1 MSLPKVTNPTSSSA
15 STAGIGHR
23 RYAIAIAVGLITCLG
38 YMDRVNFSVAGSHI
52 IKEFGFSTG
61 DFGLVTSLFSWAYLI
76 LLIPMGIIA
85 DKKPSRLMLG
95 IAIVVWS
102 VGAGMTGLA
111 AGIGSLIVAR
121 LILGVGESPN
131 FPVGNLVVRE
141 WAPAKERGA
150 FTGALNA
157 GTVVGPAIGAVV
169 AAYLIV
175 SVGWRGS
182 FLILGAVG
190 IAVGIIWFTI
200 YRRPED
206 ARWLSTTERNLIVT
220 TRGSSAAQELA
231 KPMGILHLLRT
242 RAIWGLMLTQGTAV
256 YTSYLFLSFLPLYL
270 QSERGLAILS
280 SGWITGLIYAIAAGG
295 SIAVAIFSDR
305 LLRKSDVSWGG
316 RRKAVAVI
324 LLLALPLVALPWV
337 TNITLIVVL
346 VSWVILLDTAAI
358 TLNWALASDLITD
371 RASSARAFALVALG
385 GNFFGL
391 LAPIVTGYLVD
402 WTGSYT
408 APFIVAAA
416 LLLVGAASAVILS
429 NRPMRLEAA
438 SDQRA

>member
-1 MSLPKVTNPTSSSA
+1 LLAK
-15 STAGIGHR
+15 IGRR
-23 RYAIAIAVGLITCLG
+23 RYTIAVALGLIACLG
-38 YMDRVNFSVAGSHI
+38 YMDRVNFSIAASHI
-52 IKEFGFSTG
+52 IEEFGLTTG
-61 DFGLVTSLFSWAYLI
+61 DFGLATSVFSWAYL
-76 LLIPMGIIA
+76 LCLIPIGIMA
-85 DKKPSRLMLG
+85 DKRSSRFMLA
-95 IAIVVWS
+95 IAIIVWS
-102 VGAGMTGLA
+102 VGAGLTGLA
-111 AGIGSLIVAR
+111 TGVGTLIVAR
-121 LILGVGESPN
+121 LILGAGESPN

-182 FLILGAVG
+182 FLILGG
-190 IAVGIIWFTI
+190 VGIIVGLIWFAV
-200 YRRPED
+200 YRRPEQ
-206 ARWLSTTERNLIVT
+206 AKWLSSSEREYILAN
-220 TRGSSAAQELA
+220 RGTAATAEA
-231 KPMGILHLLRT
+231 VKPMGIRKLLRT

-280 SGWITGLIYAIAAGG
+280 SGWVTGLIYAIAAVG

-305 LLRKSDVSWGG
+305 LLRKTDVSRGG
-316 RRKAVAVI
+316 RRKVVAVI

-337 TNITLIVVL
+337 TDITMIIVL

-371 RASSARAFALVALG
+371 KASSARAFALVAVG
-385 GNFFGL
+385 GNLFGL

-408 APFIVAAA
+408 APFIVAAV
-416 LLLVGAASAVILS
+416 LLLVGAASTLFLA
-429 NRPMRLEAA
+429 NRPMRLASVALKEA
-438 SDQRA
+438 